1 MKKFFSEFKK
11 FISRGNVIDLAVG
24 VIIGGAFTAIV
35 TALTNGV
42 LKPLINFV
50 ISLIIGGDDATGIY
64 SFLKPVY
71 DADGVIDMA
80 ASIYIDWGALISA
93 IINFFLIAFVL
104 FLIIKAIN
112 KAKDMGAT
120 DEKVEKKIAKR
131 QAAGKKLTKKQE
143 KYLAAKEAARV
154 AAEEEAKKA
163 EEEANKLSRSEQ
175 LLTEIK
181 ELLAAK
187 KWLNIYVSNKTR
199 WKVAFF
205 V

>member
-187 KWLNIYVSNKTR
+187 K
-199 WKVAFF
+199 
-205 V
+205 